1 MRSWAWFCVCAR
13 CGCTGHLSVEVVL
26 QEPPSMVWLAPEPRP
41 SPFTRYV
48 YYAHAQIAEFA
59 HTQLHSARAR
69 VMKSTKVQNPR
80 RISRIKPICAVI
92 GDAPRC
98 SSTPGQF
105 SLLCGLAA
113 SVCLVRDK
121 AKSATP
127 SLQNNPPRCVERT
140 NCQRR
145 TWITLVV
152 MRRIISRMGRRGV
165 GSRNYT
171 HAHSL

>member
-1 MRSWAWFCVCAR
+1 M
-13 CGCTGHLSVEVVL
+13 
-26 QEPPSMVWLAPEPRP
+26 
-41 SPFTRYV
+41 Y
-48 YYAHAQIAEFA
+48 
-59 HTQLHSARAR
+59 SARRIQINKNQSVAMNR
-69 VMKSTKVQNPR
+69 THSTHTINESTKVQNPR
-80 RISRIKPICAVI
+80 RISRIKPICAII
-92 GDAPRC
+92 GDDPRC

-127 SLQNNPPRCVERT
+127 SLQNNPPRCIERT
-140 NCQRR
+140 SCQWR

-152 MRRIISRMGRRGV
+152 MRRIISRMGRWGV

-171 HAHSL
+171 HVHSL

>member
-1 MRSWAWFCVCAR
+1 MNCT
-13 CGCTGHLSVEVVL
+13 CGLTSNNSSRE
-26 QEPPSMVWLAPEPRP
+26 E
-41 SPFTRYV
+41 
-48 YYAHAQIAEFA
+48 
-59 HTQLHSARAR
+59 
-69 VMKSTKVQNPR
+69 MKSTKVQNPR
-80 RISRIKPICAVI
+80 RISRIKPICAVT
-92 GDAPRC
+92 GHAPRC

-140 NCQRR
+140 NCQWR

-152 MRRIISRMGRRGV
+152 VRRIISRMGRWGL
-165 GSRNYT
+165 GHARNYT

>member
-1 MRSWAWFCVCAR
+1 MEMYQCNSN
-13 CGCTGHLSVEVVL
+13 E
-26 QEPPSMVWLAPEPRP
+26 
-41 SPFTRYV
+41 
-48 YYAHAQIAEFA
+48 
-59 HTQLHSARAR
+59 
-69 VMKSTKVQNPR
+69 STKVQNPR
-80 RISRIKPICAVI
+80 RISRIKPICAII
-92 GDAPRC
+92 GDDPRC

-140 NCQRR
+140 SCRWR

-152 MRRIISRMGRRGV
+152 MRRIMIAHGPLGGWVTKLYACALFIIDGLGHEKGPRRCRFLDPERRLF
-165 GSRNYT
+165 SEIATLFFER
-171 HAHSL
+171 LLR